1 MANSFK
7 QIAFD
12 LDTKSLKIYYLKNN
26 WRKAYEDIKGFMYKN
41 SFAWIQGSV
50 YTSKRNMSN
59 SNIRNIIRGL
69 QIKFPYLNKCVR
81 DIVVTNIGKTY
92 KLNNLFD
99 KDMDIPT
106 KKEYQEQIQIKNT

>member
-1 MANSFK
+1 MSKILK

-12 LDTKSLKIYYLKNN
+12 LDTKSLKIYYPKNN
-26 WRKAYEDIKGFMYKN
+26 WRKAYEDIKEYMYSN
-41 SFAWIQGSV
+41 NFIWIQGSV
-50 YTSKRNMSN
+50 YTSKIGMSN
-59 SNIRNIIRGL
+59 SNVRNIVKIL
-69 QIKFPYLNKCVR
+69 QDDYKYLNKCVR

-106 KKEYQEQIQIKNT
+106 KKEYQEQIQIKNR